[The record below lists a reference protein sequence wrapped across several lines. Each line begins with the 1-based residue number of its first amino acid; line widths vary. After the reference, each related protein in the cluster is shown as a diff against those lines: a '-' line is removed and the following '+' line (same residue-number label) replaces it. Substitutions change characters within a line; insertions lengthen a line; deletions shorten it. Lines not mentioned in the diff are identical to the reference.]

1 MCACVQC
8 DRSELCVL
16 VFNVTIVNFDL
27 SLTVSCK
34 AQISSSQLADCK

>member
-16 VFNVTIVNFDL
+16 VFNVTEVNCVLVFNVTEVNYVCL
-27 SLTVSCK
+27 CSM
-34 AQISSSQLADCK
+34 